1 MVKKRKNIR
10 IKSSINYD
18 IASSIIN
25 KLNIHHKENAVIIKK
40 RYFTTNFSGN
50 KIRII
55 KIIPLFDEN
64 DDIIV
69 NTRCAKNICL
79 NLYTSNIKGHIIVN
93 NLYTNIKL
101 EIGRMGINKTFSKN
115 VPFEKLST
123 TNILKKI
130 VQHAVYVETSYDTND
145 KCGILYHHFIT
156 FVTFKSNNK
165 IQCIRTVFKEYTKD
179 QNLNIKFYY
188 HQFEDIN

>member
-1 MVKKRKNIR
+1 MVKRKKNYKIKRN
-10 IKSSINYD
+10 INYE
-18 IASSIIN
+18 IANNSIN
-25 KLNIHHKENAVIIKK
+25 KLNIHHKENAIIIKE
-40 RYFTTNFSGN
+40 RRFITNFSGS

-55 KIIPLFDEN
+55 KINPIFNEN
-64 DDIIV
+64 DDIIA
-69 NTRCAKNICL
+69 NTRCAKNISL
-79 NLYTSNIKGHIIVN
+79 NLYTSNTKGHIIVN

-101 EIGRMGINKTFSKN
+101 EIGKMGINKTFSKN

-130 VQHAVYVETSYDTND
+130 VQHAIYVETSYDTND